1 MTLEAYKI
9 FPPGICLIS
18 SLSCLLLNPYDLL
31 LLLEQAR
38 DTFPQDLPLGSSSSL
53 PQPPHF
59 RIICSLTSLRC
70 LFEYLLSEA
79 FSDHLKLNMCPPS
92 DPLSPTSQY
101 ILFPFSFHLC
111 LINHM
116 LFYHV
121 YIFVFI
127 TTIYV
132 LREQGFFASFFYAI
146 SQDAKQYLIH
156 RSLSINICWNEVC
169 YEQLWKIVSSH
180 Q

>member
-1 MTLEAYKI
+1 MTLEACKI

-18 SLSCLLLNPYDLL
+18 SLSCLLFNQCDRL

-38 DTFPQDLPLGSSSSL
+38 DTFPQDLPLGSSSS

-70 LFEYLLSEA
+70 LFKYLLNEA
-79 FSDHLKLNMCPPS
+79 FSDHLKVNKCPPS
-92 DPLSPTSQY
+92 DPFSPTYQY

-111 LINHM
+111 LINHV

-127 TTIYV
+127 TRI
-132 LREQGFFASFFYAI
+132 
-146 SQDAKQYLIH
+146 
-156 RSLSINICWNEVC
+156 
-169 YEQLWKIVSSH
+169 
-180 Q
+180 